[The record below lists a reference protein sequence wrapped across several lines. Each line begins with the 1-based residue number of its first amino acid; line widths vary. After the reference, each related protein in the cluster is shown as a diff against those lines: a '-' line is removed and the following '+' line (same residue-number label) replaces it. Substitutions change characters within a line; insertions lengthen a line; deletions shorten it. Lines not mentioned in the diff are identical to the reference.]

1 MGRWTEDEHQ
11 KFLEGL
17 KLYGKNWKLVGLRVG
32 TRNATQARSHA
43 QKYFAK
49 LERMKT
55 TSEVQTQQTTPIGS
69 PIFKSDAKSS
79 CKATTQKKENIKKQI
94 ASFSCKRKL
103 HSSVKIEIEPPKK
116 SEKISSIEN
125 TEKMPKIEDFVEPKT
140 NECMPSMEEE
150 LPQMGLVPYEFEVS
164 DFHLLI
170 SHEGSSNEEDY
181 NDYQEYPEIPLIMKY
196 PTLASLFE

>member
-49 LERMKT
+49 LERMKIP
-55 TSEVQTQQTTPIGS
+55 SEVKTQQATPIGS

-79 CKATTQKKENIKKQI
+79 CKTTTRKKENKKQVP
-94 ASFSCKRKL
+94 SLSSKRKF
-103 HSSVKIEIEPPKK
+103 HSAVKIEIEPPKK
-116 SEKISSIEN
+116 SEKIVSPEN
-125 TEKMPKIEDFVEPKT
+125 TEEMPKIEDLVESKT
-140 NECMPSMEEE
+140 NECTPLMEEE
-150 LPQMGLVPYEFEVS
+150 LPQMGLSPYEFEVS

-170 SHEGSSNEEDY
+170 SHEESSNEENY
-181 NDYQEYPEIPLIMKY
+181 NDYQEYPEMPLMLKY
-196 PTLASLFE
+196 PTLESLFE